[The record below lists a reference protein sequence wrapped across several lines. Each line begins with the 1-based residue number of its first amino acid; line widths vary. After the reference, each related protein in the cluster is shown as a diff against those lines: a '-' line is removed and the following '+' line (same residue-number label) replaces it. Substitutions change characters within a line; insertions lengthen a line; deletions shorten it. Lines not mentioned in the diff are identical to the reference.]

1 MLNLLS
7 YLYGGILKRR
17 ILNSPIHV
25 KHVLL
30 VMDETDLL
38 SSDYADAK
46 GTGMEK
52 LQHFIKWCHGL
63 EIFVISVYVGVIREG
78 MDKNLLERAY
88 KQLREELTK
97 ALSKEK
103 ASITLY
109 DNTFE
114 PTYAKYIGEE
124 KGYNEKA
131 INISI
136 GLGGRS
142 ELTKAIKEIV
152 ARVERGELEPEAIDE
167 KLLESQLI
175 FKSEPDLVI
184 RSGATR
190 LADFLIW
197 QSVYSE
203 FYFTDVNWLKFRKID
218 LYRAIR
224 DFQWRERR
232 YGR

>member
-38 SSDYADAK
+38 SNDYADAK

-52 LQHFIKWCHGL
+52 LRQFIKWCHGL
-63 EIFVISVYVGVIREG
+63 EIAIISVYVGVIREG

-88 KQLREELTK
+88 KQLREEMTK

-109 DNTFE
+109 DDSFE
-114 PTYAKYIGEE
+114 PTYVKYRGEE
-124 KGYNEKA
+124 KGNKEKA

-152 ARVERGELEPEAIDE
+152 ARVKTGELEPEAIDE
-167 KLLESQLI
+167 KLLESQLT

-218 LYRAIR
+218 LYRAVR

>member
-1 MLNLLS
+1 M
-7 YLYGGILKRR
+7 LKRG

-38 SSDYADAK
+38 STDYADAK

-52 LQHFIKWCHGL
+52 LRHFIKWCHGL
-63 EIFVISVYVGVIREG
+63 EINVISVYVGVIREG

-88 KQLREELTK
+88 AQLMEEITK

-103 ASITLY
+103 ALIALY
-109 DNTFE
+109 DDSFE
-114 PTYAKYIGEE
+114 PTHAKYRGAE
-124 KGYNEKA
+124 KGNNGKK

-136 GLGGRS
+136 GFGGRS

-152 ARVERGELEPEAIDE
+152 GRVERGELEPEEIDE

-218 LYRAIR
+218 LYRAVR

>member
-1 MLNLLS
+1 MLNVLS
-7 YLYGGILKRR
+7 YLYGGILKRS

-38 SSDYADAK
+38 STDYADAK
-46 GTGMEK
+46 VTGMEK
-52 LQHFIKWCHGL
+52 LRHFIKWCHGL
-63 EIFVISVYVGVIREG
+63 EINVISVYVGVIREG

-88 KQLREELTK
+88 TQLMEEITK
-97 ALSKEK
+97 ALSKEE
-103 ASITLY
+103 ASIALY
-109 DNTFE
+109 DDSFE
-114 PTYAKYIGEE
+114 PTYAKKIGEE
-124 KGYNEKA
+124 KGNSGKK

-136 GLGGRS
+136 GFGGRS
-142 ELTKAIKEIV
+142 ELTKGIKEIV
-152 ARVERGELEPEAIDE
+152 ARVERGELEPEEIDE

-218 LYRAIR
+218 LYRAVR

>member
-7 YLYGGILKRR
+7 YLYGGILKRG

-30 VMDETDLL
+30 VMDETDIL
-38 SSDYADAK
+38 STDCADAK
-46 GTGMEK
+46 ATGMEK
-52 LQHFIKWCHGL
+52 LRHFIKWCHGL
-63 EIFVISVYVGVIREG
+63 EIAIISVYVSVIREG
-78 MDKNLLERAY
+78 MDKTLLERAY
-88 KQLREELTK
+88 IHLREEITK

-103 ASITLY
+103 ASIALY
-109 DNTFE
+109 DETFE
-114 PTYAKYIGEE
+114 PTYAKHIGEE
-124 KGYNEKA
+124 KGNNKKE

-152 ARVERGELEPEAIDE
+152 ARVKTGELEPEAIDE

-218 LYRAIR
+218 LYRAVR